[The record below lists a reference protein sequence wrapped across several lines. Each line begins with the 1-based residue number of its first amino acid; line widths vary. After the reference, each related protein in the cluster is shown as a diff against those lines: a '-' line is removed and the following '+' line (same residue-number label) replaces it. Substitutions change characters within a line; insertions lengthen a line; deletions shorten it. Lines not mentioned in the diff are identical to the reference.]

1 MSIYINSQIIH
12 IIVDVIII
20 IAVSFY
26 FHKKNQQLQ
35 KKIKELEEKLEP
47 IQNVI
52 KEHDTVL
59 QSILYNMKKPL
70 DIVNTTQSY
79 NTQVVKESPEE
90 SKEESKEE
98 SPEESKEESPEES
111 DVDLVEETKIVH
123 VESSEDL
130 DKELQNELSELEEST
145 NIVEKEVNTC

>member
-35 KKIKELEEKLEP
+35 KKIKELEEKLES

-79 NTQVVKESPEE
+79 NTQVVKESDQE
-90 SKEESKEE
+90 SDQ
-98 SPEESKEESPEES
+98 ES

>member
-35 KKIKELEEKLEP
+35 KRIKELEEKLEKQ
-47 IQNVI
+47 QNVI

-79 NTQVVKESPEE
+79 NTQVVKESDQE
-90 SKEESKEE
+90 SDQ
-98 SPEESKEESPEES
+98 ES

-130 DKELQNELSELEEST
+130 DKELQNELSELEESV
-145 NIVEKEVNTC
+145 NVPEKEDSE

>member
-35 KKIKELEEKLEP
+35 KKIKELEEKLEKQ
-47 IQNVI
+47 QNVI
-52 KEHDTVL
+52 KEHDIVL

-79 NTQVVKESPEE
+79 NNQVVKESPEE
-90 SKEESKEE
+90 S
-98 SPEESKEESPEES
+98 PEESEQGSV
-111 DVDLVEETKIVH
+111 VDLVEETKIVH

-130 DKELQNELSELEEST
+130 DKELQNELSELEESV
-145 NIVEKEVNTC
+145 NDPEKEVSE